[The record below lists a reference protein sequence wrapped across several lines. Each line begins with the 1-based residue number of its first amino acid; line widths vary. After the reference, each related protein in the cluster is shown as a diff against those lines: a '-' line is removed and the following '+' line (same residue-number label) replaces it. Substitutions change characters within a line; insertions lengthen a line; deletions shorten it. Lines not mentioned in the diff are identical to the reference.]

1 MSNKGQPPRPVHQIL
16 LLRGLAREARHWGD
30 FPDEL
35 RRAYAAQDVDLR
47 VNLVD
52 LPGAGAH
59 SEMRSP
65 TTVEAMADFVR
76 DRFRDQLAQELEAG
90 LPKATR
96 RSLVTISLGGMI
108 ATSWTTRFPNDFNS
122 LVLMNSSLRG
132 LSKATDRLRVDQW
145 WRIPMI
151 LKERDVEVRE
161 RRILEWISN
170 RPDRREEV
178 IEDWVKIQLTRP
190 VSTANLALQLSAAAR
205 FKPNKIPALPV
216 LVLCGRGDRMVSF
229 SCSESIAQAW
239 GAKILHH
246 PVAGHDLPLDAGG
259 WAATMIAE
267 WNSSNS
273 STSASKSSSASA
285 SA

>member
-1 MSNKGQPPRPVHQIL
+1 MNSHGQSSRPLHQIL
-16 LLRGLAREARHWGD
+16 LLRGLTREARHWGD

-35 RRAYAAQDVDLR
+35 KRAFEAQGADLR

-59 SEMRSP
+59 SEMISP
-65 TTVEAMADFVR
+65 PSIDAMADFVR
-76 DRFRDQLAQELEAG
+76 DRFRDQLAQEMEAG

-108 ATSWTTRFPNDFNS
+108 ATSWVTRYAHDFNS
-122 LVLMNSSLRG
+122 IVLMNSSLRG
-132 LSKATDRLRVDQW
+132 LSKPTDRLRVDQW
-145 WRIPMI
+145 WRIPLI
-151 LKERDVEVRE
+151 LKERDIETRE

-170 RPDRREEV
+170 RPDRRAEV
-178 IEDWVKIQLTRP
+178 LSDWVKIQLTRP
-190 VSTANLALQLSAAAR
+190 VSTANLAIQLAAAAR
-205 FKPNKIPALPV
+205 HKPTKIPSAPALI
-216 LVLCGRGDRMVSF
+216 LCGRGDRMVSF

-267 WNSSNS
+267 WNCQNLA
-273 STSASKSSSASA
+273 TSPSKSSSESA
-285 SA
+285 SP